1 MIVVRILA
9 WLLLLAGI
17 GVFGHAAVE
26 LLKTGAFEP
35 VVFAQIWLWI
45 DQSAQLGAAHFLE
58 QTFGADFNQS
68 ILIPYLWGAAA
79 YAVFPGAGH
88 PALDGVPPAL
98 LAAAASPPRP
108 TETAPN
114 LS

>member
-1 MIVVRILA
+1 MIVFRILA

-17 GVFGHAAVE
+17 GILGHAAVE

-68 ILIPYLWGAAA
+68 ILIPYLWGASA
-79 YAVFPGAGH
+79 YAVFLVPG
-88 PALDGVPPAL
+88 VL
-98 LAAAASPPRP
+98 LWMVSRPRY
-108 TETAPN
+108 
-114 LS
+114 